1 MTKQQAILNLDKV
14 ISKTEFSRL
23 QVSDHHIVQTV
34 AISKYST
41 TKDIATLYEA
51 GQRAFGENKIQDL
64 KEKSQTLQDLPIQWH
79 FVGTL
84 QKNKINNLIDLSPTL
99 MHSLDS
105 LELALELNKKLE
117 IKSKKMN
124 CLLQINSANE
134 DTKSGFLY
142 NEALRM
148 YKKIQNECPNINLK
162 GVMSIGA
169 NTNDKAPNYPF
180 EVLKP
185 INQHISIVVSKDSF
199 SFLYYDNFEFLK
211 EVFEKVTIINPSY
224 DDTIPNDCDI
234 VYICGGYVETNKAY
248 KSIKNSNNFK
258 NS

>member
-142 NEALRM
+142 NEALTM

-169 NTNDKAPNYPF
+169 NTNDKALVIKSF
-180 EVLKP
+180 QLT
-185 INQHISIVVSKDSF
+185 KDIFDKLEDATICSMGMSGDF
-199 SFLYYDNFEFLK
+199 DIAILNGSNMIRVGSALFTK
-211 EVFEKVTIINPSY
+211 EN
-224 DDTIPNDCDI
+224 
-234 VYICGGYVETNKAY
+234 
-248 KSIKNSNNFK
+248 
-258 NS
+258 

>member
-142 NEALRM
+142 NEALTM

-169 NTNDKAPNYPF
+169 NTNDKALIIKSF
-180 EVLKP
+180 QLT
-185 INQHISIVVSKDSF
+185 KDIFDKLEDATICSMGMSGDF
-199 SFLYYDNFEFLK
+199 DIAILNGSNMIRVGSALFTK
-211 EVFEKVTIINPSY
+211 EN
-224 DDTIPNDCDI
+224 
-234 VYICGGYVETNKAY
+234 
-248 KSIKNSNNFK
+248 
-258 NS
+258 

>member
-64 KEKSQTLQDLPIQWH
+64 KEKSQALQDLPIQWH

-142 NEALRM
+142 NEALTM

-169 NTNDKAPNYPF
+169 NTNDKALIIKSF
-180 EVLKP
+180 QLTKDIFDKLEDATICSMGMSLSL
-185 INQHISIVVSKDSF
+185 IHI
-199 SFLYYDNFEFLK
+199 
-211 EVFEKVTIINPSY
+211 
-224 DDTIPNDCDI
+224 
-234 VYICGGYVETNKAY
+234 
-248 KSIKNSNNFK
+248 
-258 NS
+258 

>member
-64 KEKSQTLQDLPIQWH
+64 KEKSQALQDLPIQWH

-142 NEALRM
+142 NEALTM

-169 NTNDKAPNYPF
+169 NTNDKAF
-180 EVLKP
+180 IIKSFQLT
-185 INQHISIVVSKDSF
+185 KDIFDKLEDATICSMGMSGDF
-199 SFLYYDNFEFLK
+199 DIAILNGSNMIRVGSALFIK
-211 EVFEKVTIINPSY
+211 EN
-224 DDTIPNDCDI
+224 
-234 VYICGGYVETNKAY
+234 
-248 KSIKNSNNFK
+248 
-258 NS
+258 

>member
-64 KEKSQTLQDLPIQWH
+64 KEKSQALQDLPIQWH

-142 NEALRM
+142 NEALTM

-169 NTNDKAPNYPF
+169 NTNDKALIIKSF
-180 EVLKP
+180 QLT
-185 INQHISIVVSKDSF
+185 KDIFDKLEDATICSMGMSGDF
-199 SFLYYDNFEFLK
+199 DIAILNGSNMIRVGSALFTK
-211 EVFEKVTIINPSY
+211 EN
-224 DDTIPNDCDI
+224 
-234 VYICGGYVETNKAY
+234 
-248 KSIKNSNNFK
+248 
-258 NS
+258 